1 MSSYARLDTT
11 IRQVRDPEVKLFR
24 GSCAPDG
31 LVADM
36 VRCYGD
42 IVDQPFRLG
51 HSTSKRFH
59 DGELSYSYD
68 ESIRG
73 DEVYLVQTTVPPAD
87 SWLELLIMVD
97 AARRASAGYVTVV
110 VPYFGYARQDRKD
123 RPRVSISAK
132 LMANLLSAAGA
143 DRLMTM
149 DLHAGQ
155 IQGFFDIP
163 VDHLSSSAIFIPY
176 LRDLFQDSGV
186 GDLVFAAPDVG
197 SLARTR
203 HYAKHFK
210 ADLVVCDK
218 ERLRANEIAS
228 MQVIGDVAD
237 RDVVLVDDLIDTGS
251 TLCQAAQALIDK
263 GARSVYAIC
272 THPLLSGNAH
282 ELIRQS
288 PLQKLIVTDTIPL
301 KEENE
306 KIAVLG
312 VGRLFSQAVWSVHS
326 NGSISS
332 LFIE

>member
-1 MSSYARLDTT
+1 MLSSAPDHDTRLVSNRV
-11 IRQVRDPEVKLFR
+11 RQPDVKLFS
-24 GSCAPDG
+24 GSRAPVD
-31 LVADM
+31 LVADL
-36 VRCYGD
+36 VAAYGA
-42 IVDQPFRLG
+42 IVGEDRVLG
-51 HSTSKRFH
+51 KSTSRRFH

-73 DEVYLVQTTVPPAD
+73 DEVYLIQSTLPPGD
-87 SWLELLIMVD
+87 SWIELLIMVD
-97 AARRASAGYVTVV
+97 AAKRASARYVTAV

-163 VDHLSSSAIFIPY
+163 VDHLNSAAIFVPY
-176 LRDLFQDSGV
+176 LKKQGMENMI
-186 GDLVFAAPDVG
+186 FAAPDVG

-203 HYAKHFK
+203 YYAKHFK

-228 MQVIGDVAD
+228 MQVIGDVQG
-237 RDVVLVDDLIDTGS
+237 RDVVLVDDLIDTGG
-251 TLCQAAQALIDK
+251 TLCQAAQTLIDK
-263 GARSVYAIC
+263 GATRVYAVC
-272 THPLLSGNAH
+272 THALLSGNAH
-282 ELIRQS
+282 ERIRQS
-288 PLQKLIVTDTIPL
+288 PLEALIVTDTVPL
-301 KEENE
+301 RE
-306 KIAVLG
+306 KNDKIHVLG
-312 VGRLFSQAVWSVHS
+312 VGGLFSQAIWKVHS